1 VVMVTFDEMYA
12 EITSTFYKRRK
23 QLGYSRE
30 TVAELCGTSKSQVFK
45 VETGVVK
52 ADLLTLFRMFQVLKM
67 DMSVVFTPK
76 TGISQTGWVPGST
89 PSDIVVPTAPVTTE
103 NKPY

>member
-1 VVMVTFDEMYA
+1 MYA
-12 EITSTFYKRRK
+12 EITSTFRRRRM

-30 TVAELCGTSKSQVFK
+30 TVAELCGTSKSHIFK
-45 VETGVVK
+45 VETGKVK
-52 ADLLTLFRMFQVLKM
+52 ADLVTLFRMFQVLKM

-76 TGISQTGWVPGST
+76 TGTYQRGWSPGST